1 MIRVGTM
8 AANWFYGMAGGCML
22 GLIILFLLQPIDF
35 NNLLIRRLK
44 KKGIEISY
52 NLKIE
57 KNLLLVDSSAKN
69 VPEKYQIDSKK
80 SNGSNSINVAGDSAD
95 IDENIKSA
103 DNDVINSVGNSDE
116 NSNGN
121 SSKKQLVDQ
130 IPDQSK
136 A

>member
-1 MIRVGTM
+1 M

-52 NLKIE
+52 NSEIE
-57 KNLLLVDSSAKN
+57 KNLLQVDSSTKN
-69 VPEKYQIDSKK
+69 VPEKYQIDSRK
-80 SNGSNSINVAGDSAD
+80 SDGSANKIINVAGNSND

-103 DNDVINSVGNSDE
+103 DNDVINYVGNSDKS
-116 NSNGN
+116 SNGN
-121 SSKKQLVDQ
+121 SSKMQLVDQ

-136 A
+136 AW

>member
-1 MIRVGTM
+1 M

-52 NLKIE
+52 NSKIE
-57 KNLLLVDSSAKN
+57 KNLLLVDSSTKN

-80 SNGSNSINVAGDSAD
+80 SDGSNNKSINVAGNSND

-103 DNDVINSVGNSDE
+103 DHDVMNYVGNSDE

-121 SSKKQLVDQ
+121 SSKMQLVDQ